1 MKTLKNKVLLYNAK
15 IYTQF
20 DNQVVNSMALDKKRI
35 VAIGNN
41 LHQSPQFK
49 NFSKI
54 NLKKKTVVPGFV
66 DAHTHFHYFAQS
78 FCKVSLDGLDSLE
91 KCLSKIKTF
100 AAALRKNEW
109 VVGEGYSVDFFKK
122 RLEPDKFMLDK
133 VSGGRPAIMFTKDQH
148 TAWVNSKALQLAG
161 INSKSKDPAGGR
173 IEKLNDGT
181 LSGILREPAAYSSV
195 SDLLPEPATSQMNR
209 YYQKA
214 LDWAYQ
220 KGVTGVHS
228 FDGNP
233 LAFEWYQQMAEKKKL
248 GLRINYYFQASA
260 LPTLLKNKIRY
271 GQGDAFLRIAG
282 IKIFSDGAL
291 GSNTALCHEK
301 YKGSKNNRG
310 IEVRSTKQMLTSV
323 KQAARLGLPAA
334 IHAIGDKAVSNVL
347 DVFEKAPELKNGAR
361 HRIEHYQ
368 LVKSKDVERTKRL
381 NIIASMQPSHCP
393 SDIKMI
399 RNYWG
404 KRGANAF
411 IFRTLIDQGI
421 DLAFGSDVPIEPLDP
436 IAGIAAAV
444 RRARPNSLDIFY
456 PNQRISALE
465 ALNRFTLGPAIAV
478 GQQDCRGMLA
488 PGYPA
493 DFVVLSDDIARVPA
507 SKIYDTRVLATILD
521 GDIKYCH
528 SSLKL

>member
-1 MKTLKNKVLLYNAK
+1 MKTLKNKVLLYNAR

-20 DNQVVNSMALDKKRI
+20 DNQVVNSMALDKRLI
-35 VAIGNN
+35 VAIGDN
-41 LHQSPQFK
+41 LQQDPRFK

-54 NLKKKTVVPGFV
+54 DLKKKTIVPGFV

-78 FCKVSLDGLDSLE
+78 FCKVSLDGLDSLD

-100 AAALRKNEW
+100 AATLKKNEW
-109 VVGEGYSVDFFKK
+109 VVGEGYSVDLFKK
-122 RLEPDKFMLDK
+122 RIEPDKFMLDK

-148 TAWVNSKALQLAG
+148 TAWVNSQALTSAG
-161 INSKSKDPAGGR
+161 INSKTKDPAGGR
-173 IEKLNDGT
+173 IEKLSDGT
-181 LSGILREPAAYSSV
+181 PSGILREPAAYSAV
-195 SDLLPEPATSQMNR
+195 SDLLPEPAASQMNR
-209 YYQKA
+209 FYQQA
-214 LDWAYQ
+214 LDWAYK
-220 KGVTGVHS
+220 KGITAVHS

-233 LAFEWYQQMAEKKKL
+233 LAFEWYQQLAEKKRL
-248 GLRINYYFQASA
+248 GLRINYYFQVSA
-260 LPTLLKNKIRY
+260 LPTLLKNNIRY
-271 GQGDAFLRIAG
+271 GQGDEFLRIAG

-291 GSNTALCHEK
+291 GSKTALCHEK
-301 YKGSKNNRG
+301 YKGSKNNYG

-347 DVFEKAPELKNGAR
+347 DVFEKAPKLKNGAR

-368 LVKSKDVERTKRL
+368 LVRRKDVERTKRL
-381 NIIASMQPSHCP
+381 NVIASMQPSHCP

-399 RNYWG
+399 RNQWG

-411 IFRTLIDQGI
+411 IFRTLIDKGI

-444 RRARPNSLDIFY
+444 RRALPKSRDVFY

-465 ALNRFTLGPAIAV
+465 ALYGFTLGPAIAV
-478 GQQDCRGMLA
+478 GQQDCRGMLL

-493 DFVVLSDDIARVPA
+493 DFVLLSDDIARVPA
-507 SKIYDTRVLATILD
+507 SKIYDIKVLATILD
-521 GDIKYCH
+521 GDIKYCD